1 MCEVCYDEY
10 GKPNIVNEKT
20 EAALALVRQVYEAPQ
35 GGAGGNLHIVLDD
48 WNIED
53 SSIYYCIESY
63 GEVESYFGGN
73 YDMTPTIIERA
84 CAGAFLDMTLRER
97 ASTLAKFDGMML
109 G

>member
-1 MCEVCYDEY
+1 MCEMCWNEY
-10 GKPNIVNEKT
+10 GEPNIVNEKT
-20 EAALALVRQVYEAPQ
+20 EAALALVRAVYEAPQ
-35 GGAGGNLHIVLDD
+35 GGSGGNLHIVLDD

-53 SSIYYCIESY
+53 DSIYFCL
-63 GEVESYFGGN
+63 GEDGEMESYFGGT